1 MDKDKLIKEL
11 VDVIPN
17 PFAGTGGGHRNQMFS
32 EDNRV
37 FKEHEFAGNKTWSF
51 EVPTDEEVKPV
62 AEAQELEDR
71 LKAMIGEATALPPEL
86 VNGVMTEAVANTVK
100 ANVRYMRMG
109 LKVLRCLQKKFA
121 GGYPADFRRAL
132 RRLNATAVETKN
144 IVYFEKQL
152 SNWMQSSIIDPQ
164 EYWSQVVSNPRFHRT
179 FVEQR
184 FGNWV
189 SSDGWVILKE
199 QIDSEEIWSL
209 EDPSGRIHAEL
220 PYRHKFEEDYPYQ
233 LVSYQDRYGRHGD
246 TECDIKYG
254 PAHFPEGTVVRV
266 NPEYK
271 DHLRNN
277 EFTVDH
283 IVVIGARNY
292 LLVMKEIKPG
302 VPGSAFL
309 KDEPRQYNMH
319 HVWKIVKRG
328 GGKVDLRD
336 DHPEYEPIDLGL
348 LTQQSHQLIVEY
360 IREEEFTMPKL
371 NKGETLFGST
381 GRLLSAIQQ
390 RLGIPADHKAKWI
403 DDSKF
408 HHHMVV
414 AGFGRFVSVFNPVT
428 MNHDSFYAINVKKM
442 VKFMQKYP
450 DRLFMS
456 LRQVE
461 KMEEEMDRKQS
472 EEFARHF
479 D

>member
-1 MDKDKLIKEL
+1 MDKNKLIEEL
-11 VDVIPN
+11 AVN
-17 PFAGTGGGHRNQMFS
+17 STGIGFPVS
-32 EDNRV
+32 
-37 FKEHEFAGNKTWSF
+37 
-51 EVPTDEEVKPV
+51 DETKPIR
-62 AEAQELEDR
+62 EALDFEDR
-71 LKAMIGEATALPPEL
+71 LKKMIHSGMGLPPALIE
-86 VNGVMTEAVANTVK
+86 GVMTEATANTVK
-100 ANVRYMRMG
+100 ANIRYMRMG
-109 LKVLRCLQKKFA
+109 LKVLRCLQKKFSTS
-121 GGYPADFRRAL
+121 YPIDFRRAV
-132 RRLNATAVETKN
+132 RQLNATMRETKN

-152 SNWMQSSIIDPQ
+152 SNWMRSSIIDPQ

-209 EDPSGRIHAEL
+209 EDPTGRIHAEL
-220 PYRHKFEEDYPYQ
+220 PYRYKFEEDYPYQ
-233 LVSYQDRYGRHGD
+233 LISYQDRYGRHGD

-266 NPEYK
+266 NPEHK
-271 DHLRNN
+271 DHLGNN

-302 VPGSAFL
+302 VPGSAIL

-328 GGKVDLRD
+328 DGKVDLRD

-348 LTQQSHQLIVEY
+348 LSQQSHQLIVEY
-360 IREEEFTMPKL
+360 IREEGFTMPKL

-390 RLGIPADHKAKWI
+390 RLGIAADHKAKWI

-408 HHHMVV
+408 HHHMKVV
-414 AGFGRFVSVFNPVT
+414 GFGRFVSVFNPVT

-450 DRLFMS
+450 DRLFMT
-456 LRQVE
+456 LRHVE
-461 KMEEEMDRKQS
+461 KEEAEMDRKQS
-472 EEFARHF
+472 EELSASL
-479 D
+479 DW